1 MALADAFNTGF
12 DDLSVDLSME
22 EFPPLAPLN
31 AAPLTSSANGS
42 LEVGNG
48 RSDAGGQGMEH
59 EQEHAG
65 EPSSSVSA
73 SHNTGEGSGS
83 QHAVQLE
90 APAVEEENK
99 MQTEST

>member
-1 MALADAFNTGF
+1 MALAEAFNTGGF

-22 EFPPLAPLN
+22 EFPSLVPLN

-48 RSDAGGQGMEH
+48 SDAGGQGMEH

-65 EPSSSVSA
+65 EPRSSVSA